1 MQYTFHWKP
10 ALDAVPQMLWGAM
23 VTLEIALSSVLLGI
37 FVSIILA
44 LFDISN
50 DRLLKSVKGIWAHIA
65 RNTPALFQIYMI
77 YFGLGSLGLRIDSYL
92 ALIAGITFNC
102 SGYLAETFRSAIQA
116 IPENQHRAA
125 RSLGMSASTVF
136 IWIVL
141 PQVFRLV
148 FYPVTN
154 QTIWAIH
161 MTALGVVVGL
171 TSDLMGV
178 TQNLSVVSFRTFEHF
193 LIAAV
198 IYYLIVKCIVAVS
211 RLLASRLF
219 DY

>member
-10 ALDAVPQMLWGAM
+10 ALDALPQMLWGTM

-37 FVSIILA
+37 LVSIILA

-50 DRLLKSVKGIWAHIA
+50 DRFLKSIKGVWAHIA

-92 ALIAGITFNC
+92 ALIVGITFNC

-125 RSLGMSASTVF
+125 RSLGMSASSVF
-136 IWIVL
+136 VWIVL

-148 FYPVTN
+148 FYPSPIRRFGPFT
-154 QTIWAIH
+154 
-161 MTALGVVVGL
+161 
-171 TSDLMGV
+171 
-178 TQNLSVVSFRTFEHF
+178 
-193 LIAAV
+193 
-198 IYYLIVKCIVAVS
+198 
-211 RLLASRLF
+211 
-219 DY
+219 

>member
-10 ALDAVPQMLWGAM
+10 ALDALPQMLWGTM
-23 VTLEIALSSVLLGI
+23 VTLEIALFSVLLGI
-37 FVSIILA
+37 LVSIILA

-50 DRLLKSVKGIWAHIA
+50 DRFLKSIKGVWAHTA

-125 RSLGMSASTVF
+125 RSLGMSASSVF

-154 QTIWAIH
+154 QTVWAIH

-178 TQNLSVVSFRTFEHF
+178 TQNLSVISFRTFEHF
-193 LIAAV
+193 LIAAI
-198 IYYLIVKCIVAVS
+198 IYYLIVKFIVAVS

-219 DY
+219 NY

>member
-1 MQYTFHWKP
+1 
-10 ALDAVPQMLWGAM
+10 
-23 VTLEIALSSVLLGI
+23 
-37 FVSIILA
+37 
-44 LFDISN
+44 
-50 DRLLKSVKGIWAHIA
+50 
-65 RNTPALFQIYMI
+65 MI

-92 ALIAGITFNC
+92 ALIVGITFNS
-102 SGYLAETFRSAIQA
+102 SGYLADTFRSAIQA
-116 IPENQHRAA
+116 IPDNQQRAA
-125 RSLGMSASTVF
+125 RSLGMSASSVF
-136 IWIVL
+136 ISIVL

-154 QTIWAIH
+154 QTVWAIH

-178 TQNLSVVSFRTFEHF
+178 TQNLSVVSFRTFEFF

-198 IYYLIVKCIVAVS
+198 IYYALVKLIVAAG
-211 RLLASRLF
+211 RLLANRLF